1 MIDNYRNTN
10 PIKLFKYLILL
21 FLGILIIQPYFSFN
35 KEIIIYS
42 NTEII
47 LETNEN
53 LYSLSKKLKI
63 HEVPLMNIKEGGC
76 NPYVSDW
83 GLCEIFGYSMYA
95 THLYSLYYKIYVFS
109 NYDDANIQGG
119 TYYLKWNSDIEDII
133 QQINNLSYQIE
144 INNKK

>member
-76 NPYVSDW
+76 NPYVSD
-83 GLCEIFGYSMYA
+83 
-95 THLYSLYYKIYVFS
+95 
-109 NYDDANIQGG
+109 
-119 TYYLKWNSDIEDII
+119 
-133 QQINNLSYQIE
+133 
-144 INNKK
+144 